1 MSFLRR
7 NRHAILVPLVLAV
20 TTAGFG
26 WKLLFTGLVVI
37 GYDTMT
43 YMYPYRVF
51 AAEALRDGRVPL
63 WNPWIFFGVPFLA
76 NLQSAVF
83 YPLHVLFLV
92 LPGPFAMNASV
103 VIHFFLAAWFA
114 ALAARGI
121 ARLDWWSAGV
131 AGLLYG
137 FSGFVGAQVGH
148 LNQLNAAA
156 WLPLAALTIH
166 RALEA
171 HAIRWAVATGVILA
185 VQLLAGHAQETYMT
199 VVAVG
204 AYVAFHVAVAAWT
217 LALPGRAPHGDRLGT
232 WARSLNDN
240 VPAVVPRL
248 TDAGFRGGSAL
259 RWRAWWRHAVWSGA
273 LLALAGALA
282 GGIAAIQ
289 ALPTTELTAV
299 SIRAGGMS
307 FGEAISF
314 SLPPRELFVGLL
326 PTFGLA
332 SPTSNEFLGWIGFS
346 GATLVLAGITFRAR
360 QPAILFF
367 AILSLV
373 ALLLALG
380 NHTPIYGSIFR
391 LPGMN
396 LFRVPARWL
405 FLATFGGAIVGGAGF
420 SFLRAPS
427 PIPAANAVAPRPW
440 FRLVAASRL
449 MLAVAVVTGAATL
462 IWPLQH
468 VRAEP
473 AAEPLVPV
481 WMALAAISLLL
492 AFGALAAAPSRIA
505 TAALALAVA
514 AELGAA
520 SAALEYNNPNPPGVY
535 LDSRPPI
542 DALRDAL
549 PPGRTLAVARTG
561 YQPFDAPLIQGAHGN
576 ILGLRGVGAG
586 LINTKYKDTLNPN
599 LPMVFGVPVVDGYD
613 GGVLPFRRYV
623 DFKSLIVPPE
633 RNQPDGLLRDQLGR
647 DQAPVLPPPA
657 RLRQWG
663 VAYVLRD
670 TVDDHLV
677 DGVYLDSDAT
687 IALVPDVPVR
697 LPAPILAVPA
707 ILQRPDMPANSAPTG
722 ATVDATEPVP
732 APRFADVRAVAI
744 AAVRPEPDP
753 AGFAS
758 IVVALIDPSGRDVWT
773 GRVGVAPFGPSSSDA
788 GAIATRLPN
797 DTTPP
802 GTFIMRLPVD
812 IPTGTRVSALNVRL
826 EYHGPGMATPGASR
840 TILRAVTLVG
850 DGRSWPVSLAHGGA
864 LPLVHRSD
872 VKIYRLTDPPPRAR
886 LASRTIV
893 VDSDA
898 AALAALAEE
907 QPDDGNVVLQVAP
920 PASEDPS
927 LRGRVRNASA
937 RAWRFL
943 GRDDTA
949 GYLAPGALPDVAS
962 LPGGTVTIEDD
973 RPEGL
978 RLRVST
984 PSPTTLVVRD
994 TFFAGWRATVDGAP
1008 APVWRADL
1016 LFRAVPVPAGEHVVE
1031 MTFRQA
1037 TYETGRTISVVAIAI
1052 ALALLAVP
1060 QTAARHRAW
1069 PPAPVPNRAP
1079 VAVSPSTPATSG
1091 QGADAY
1097 PLTQRAPSADA
1108 ASVHVTKTIPHA
1120 GDPVEDGGAEALE
1133 RHRDL
1138 TYLDDDST
1146 AGGLYIASREVDPEV
1161 AREFRGRHR
1170 ARPAQAEADA
1180 AVRPTPDEVR

>member
-1 MSFLRR
+1 MNALRR
-7 NRHAILVPLVLAV
+7 SRDAIIVPLILAV
-20 TTAGFG
+20 TTAAFA

-37 GYDTMT
+37 GYDTMA

-83 YPLHVLFLV
+83 YPLHALFLV

-103 VIHFFLAAWFA
+103 ILHFFLAAWFA

-199 VVAVG
+199 VVALG
-204 AYVAFHVAVAAWT
+204 AYVAFHVAVVAWS
-217 LALPGRAPHGDRLGT
+217 LALPSRAPDGDRLGA
-232 WARSLNDN
+232 WARSLGDG
-240 VPAVVPRL
+240 ALIVVPRL
-248 TDAGFRGGSAL
+248 TDLRFRGGDAL
-259 RWRAWWRHAVWSGA
+259 RWRAWWRHAAWSGV
-273 LLALAGALA
+273 LLGLAGAFA

-332 SPTSNEFLGWIGFS
+332 APTSNEFLGWVGFS

-367 AILSLV
+367 AILALV

-391 LPGMN
+391 VPGMN

-420 SFLRAPS
+420 SFLRAPA
-427 PIPAANAVAPRPW
+427 PIPASHTMAPRPW

-449 MLAVAVVTGAATL
+449 MLAVAIVAGAATI

-473 AAEPLVPV
+473 VAEQLAPV

-492 AFGALAAAPSRIA
+492 AFGALAAAPSRLA

-520 SAALEYNNPNPPGVY
+520 SASLEYNNPNPPGVY

-561 YQPFDAPLIQGAHGN
+561 YQPFDAPLIQGTHGN
-576 ILGLRGVGAG
+576 VLGLRGVGAG
-586 LINTKYKDTLNPN
+586 LINTKYKDTLTPN

-647 DQAPVLPPPA
+647 DQVPVLPPPA

-663 VAYVLRD
+663 VTYVLRD
-670 TVDDHLV
+670 TVEDHLV
-677 DGVYLDSDAT
+677 DGAYLDSDAT
-687 IALVPDVPVR
+687 TDLVHGASVR

-722 ATVDATEPVP
+722 ATLDATDQEPT
-732 APRFADVRAVAI
+732 PRLADVRAVVI
-744 AAVRPEPDP
+744 AAVRPDTDS

-758 IVVALIDPSGRDVWT
+758 VVVTLVDTGGREVWM
-773 GRVGVAPFGPSSSDA
+773 GRLGVAPFGPASSDA
-788 GAIATRLPN
+788 GATATRLPN
-797 DTTPP
+797 DTTAP
-802 GTFIMRLPVD
+802 GTFVMRLPVA
-812 IPTGTRVSALNVRL
+812 VSSDAHLGAINVRL
-826 EYHGPGMATPGASR
+826 EYFGPGMSNLGAVRAT
-840 TILRAVTLVG
+840 LRALTLVG
-850 DGRSWPVSLAHGGA
+850 DGRSWPVALAHGGA

-872 VKIYRLTDPPPRAR
+872 VKLYRLTNPPARAH
-886 LASRTIV
+886 LAARSVV

-898 AALAALAEE
+898 AALAALAEDP
-907 QPDDGNVVLQVAP
+907 PDESRVVLQVAP
-920 PASEDPS
+920 PVGTDQS
-927 LRGRVRNASA
+927 LRGRVRALSA
-937 RAWRFL
+937 RAWKVL

-949 GYLAPGALPDVAS
+949 GYLAVDAVPVVEAS
-962 LPGGTVTIEDD
+962 SGGTVTIEDD
-973 RPEGL
+973 HPERL
-978 RLRVST
+978 RLRVVTSA
-984 PSPTTLVVRD
+984 PTVLVVRD
-994 TFFAGWRATVDGAP
+994 SFFAGWRATVDGAP

-1031 MTFRQA
+1031 MTFQQA
-1037 TYETGRTISVVAIAI
+1037 TYEAGRAISLAAIAI
-1052 ALALLAVP
+1052 AVVLLVIP
-1060 QTAARHRAW
+1060 QTNARRRAW
-1069 PPAPVPNRAP
+1069 PPAPVPFHTSAGLP
-1079 VAVSPSTPATSG
+1079 TPALVRGGLRADDPSYTRPVPSI
-1091 QGADAY
+1091 GAA
-1097 PLTQRAPSADA
+1097 TTR
-1108 ASVHVTKTIPHA
+1108 A
-1120 GDPVEDGGAEALE
+1120 GDTEVVAGEPFDDGVPDALDREREGA
-1133 RHRDL
+1133 
-1138 TYLDDDST
+1138 YLDDDST
-1146 AGGLYIASREVDPEV
+1146 LGGLYIASREADPEV
-1161 AREFRGRHR
+1161 AREFTARHR
-1170 ARPAQAEADA
+1170 ARPARADVDA
-1180 AVRPTPDEVR
+1180 TGRPTPDDSG

>member
-1 MSFLRR
+1 MTIIRR
-7 NRHAILVPLVLAV
+7 YRDAILLPLVLAT
-20 TTAGFG
+20 TTAAFA

-37 GYDTMT
+37 GYDTMA

-83 YPLHVLFLV
+83 YPLHALFLI

-103 VIHFFLAAWFA
+103 VLHFFLAAWFA

-156 WLPLAALTIH
+156 WLPLAALTLH
-166 RALEA
+166 YSLEA
-171 HAIRWAVATGVILA
+171 HAIRWAVATGAILA
-185 VQLLAGHAQETYMT
+185 VQLLAGHAQESYMT
-199 VVAVG
+199 VVALA
-204 AYVAFHVAVAAWT
+204 AYVTFHVAVVAWT
-217 LALPGRAPHGDRLGT
+217 LTFPRRAPHGDGLGV
-232 WARSLNDN
+232 WAQSLREGAPS
-240 VPAVVPRL
+240 VAPRP
-248 TDAGFRGGSAL
+248 TDLSFRGGAAL
-259 RWRAWWRHAVWSGA
+259 RWRAWWRHAAWSGV
-273 LLALAGALA
+273 LLGIAGALA
-282 GGIAAIQ
+282 GGIAAVQ

-332 SPTSNEFLGWIGFS
+332 SPSSNEFLGWVGFS

-360 QPAILFF
+360 QPAVLFF
-367 AILSLV
+367 AILALV

-405 FLATFGGAIVGGAGF
+405 FLATFGASIVGGAGF

-427 PIPAANAVAPRPW
+427 PAGSTYAIAPRPW

-449 MLAVAVVTGAATL
+449 MLAVAVVTGAATI

-468 VRAEP
+468 VRVEP
-473 AAEPLVPV
+473 ATEHLVPV
-481 WMALAAISLLL
+481 WMALTATSLLL
-492 AFGALAAAPSRIA
+492 AFAALASAPSRVA
-505 TAALALAVA
+505 TVVLILTVA

-520 SAALEYNNPNPPGVY
+520 SSSLEYNNPNPPGVY

-542 DALRDAL
+542 DALRDVL

-561 YQPFDAPLIQGAHGN
+561 YQPFDAPLIQGTHGN

-623 DFKSLIVPPE
+623 DFKSLIVSPE
-633 RNQPDGLLRDQLGR
+633 RNQPDGLLRDQLGP
-647 DQAPVLPPPA
+647 DQVPTLPTPD

-663 VAYVLRD
+663 VTYILRD
-670 TVDDHLV
+670 TIGDHLV
-677 DGVYLDSDAT
+677 DGAYFDSDASIDLAPGQT
-687 IALVPDVPVR
+687 VR

-707 ILQRPDMPANSAPTG
+707 VLQRPEMPANSAPAG
-722 ATVDATEPVP
+722 ATLDPSNVSP
-732 APRFADVRAVAI
+732 APRLADVRAVALS
-744 AAVRPEPDP
+744 AVRPDANP
-753 AGFAS
+753 AGAAS
-758 IVVALIDPSGRDVWT
+758 FVVTLVDTSGREVWT
-773 GRVGVAPFGPSSSDA
+773 GRLGVAPFGPSSSDA
-788 GAIATRLPN
+788 GATATRLPN

-802 GTFIMRLPVD
+802 GTFIMRLPVAVASD
-812 IPTGTRVSALNVRL
+812 TTLASMNVRL
-826 EYHGPGMATPGASR
+826 EYVGPGMSNPDTARAT
-840 TILRAVTLVG
+840 LRALTLVG
-850 DGRSWPVSLAHGGA
+850 EGQSWPVALAHGGA
-864 LPLVHRSD
+864 LSLVHRSD
-872 VKIYRLTDPPPRAR
+872 VKIYRLTAPPPRAR
-886 LASRTIV
+886 LVSRSVV

-898 AALAALAEE
+898 AALAALADGP
-907 QPDDGNVVLQVAP
+907 PDDATVVLQIAP
-920 PASEDPS
+920 PVVPDASF
-927 LRGRVRNASA
+927 RGRL
-937 RAWRFL
+937 RALTSRVWRAL
-943 GRDDTA
+943 GRDDAA
-949 GYLAPGALPDVAS
+949 GFLAAGATPDVA
-962 LPGGTVTIEDD
+962 PATGGTVIIDEE
-973 RPEGL
+973 RPETM

-984 PSPTTLVVRD
+984 PIATIVVIRD
-994 TFFAGWRATVDGAP
+994 TFFAGWQATVDGVP

-1016 LFRAVPVPAGEHVVE
+1016 LFRAVPVSAGDHVIE

-1037 TYETGRTISVVAIAI
+1037 TFEVGRMISFGTIAVAV
-1052 ALALLAVP
+1052 ALLTLP

-1069 PPAPVPNRAP
+1069 PPAPLPFRMAPRIAIPALDAPNPMSDAP
-1079 VAVSPSTPATSG
+1079 PPRSIDADESG
-1091 QGADAY
+1091 SNPYETG
-1097 PLTQRAPSADA
+1097 
-1108 ASVHVTKTIPHA
+1108 V
-1120 GDPVEDGGAEALE
+1120 AEALE
-1133 RHRDL
+1133 RQREGA
-1138 TYLDDDST
+1138 YLDDDST
-1146 AGGLYIASREVDPEV
+1146 LGGLYIASRDTDPEV
-1161 AREFRGRHR
+1161 AREFTTRRR
-1170 ARPAQAEADA
+1170 ARQSQAETGTPSPDDA
-1180 AVRPTPDEVR
+1180 R